1 MVTLRPGSHVWR
13 LLTVLSAAGEF
24 PAQSLHLLGSERT
37 LEKLVHRLELP
48 QEVRSPAGAVL
59 GTYKLL
65 TVSGRR
71 ERRTIRLCK
80 GALPLLQ
87 ALHPAALSHY
97 LAMYGAYRFSS
108 NDAHVQRNH
117 RVAEA
122 LALCFGA
129 GAEVR
134 PCALPPL
141 QKREICQVVPDSPSF
156 YIARSLKRLDS
167 TEMNK
172 TIFTRL
178 TGALF
183 CPDICYA
190 IYNARGAV
198 MKWSGM
204 GEFKTANHLTE
215 LARMNAGIPQ
225 TDRAILLGEC
235 MDIAL
240 QTLLESD
247 KSRRMELRFDRI
259 YQHIHYIPMNELG
272 MRMLRILMLPDW
284 NEQMLSAAFPPEWR
298 LLAPSSL
305 ECDAQREESLILSHL
320 DGDIARLVRLRQALE
335 NTQIPF
341 EILCFP
347 WQSAFLHDYLGSRV
361 QLREIDLEALEG
373 ALGLAVPEADEYPDN
388 REDELS

>member
-13 LLTVLSAAGEF
+13 LLTVLSAVGEF
-24 PAQSLHLLGSERT
+24 PAQSLRLLGSERS
-37 LEKLVHRLELP
+37 LEKLVHKLESP
-48 QEVRSPAGAVL
+48 QEIRSQDGVVL
-59 GTYKLL
+59 GSYKLL

-71 ERRTIRLCK
+71 EKRTIRLCK

-87 ALHPAALSHY
+87 SLHPAALGSY
-97 LAMYGAYRFSS
+97 LAVYGAYRFSR

-122 LALCFGA
+122 LAICLGA

-134 PCALPPL
+134 PYALPPL
-141 QKREICQVVPDSPSF
+141 QKQEICQAVPGSPCF

-183 CPDICYA
+183 CPDTCYA
-190 IYNARGAV
+190 VYNARGAV

-225 TDRAILLGEC
+225 ADHALLLGEC

-247 KSRRMELRFDRI
+247 KSKRMELRFDRI
-259 YQHIHYIPMNELG
+259 YQHIHYIPMDDQG
-272 MRMLRILMLPDW
+272 MRMLRILTLPDW
-284 NEQMLSAAFPPEWR
+284 NEQILSVVFPPEWR
-298 LLAPSSL
+298 LTTPSSI
-305 ECDAQREESLILSHL
+305 ECDARKDTSLILSHL

-335 NTQIPF
+335 HSQVPF
-341 EILCFP
+341 EVLCFP
-347 WQSAFLHDYLGSRV
+347 WQSVFLHSYLGCRV
-361 QLREIDLEALEG
+361 QLREINLDALEA
-373 ALGLAVPEADEYPDN
+373 ALGIAALEANE
-388 REDELS
+388 ELCD

>member
-13 LLTVLSAAGEF
+13 LLTVLSATGEF
-24 PAQSLHLLGSERT
+24 PAQSLRLLGSERS
-37 LEKLVHRLELP
+37 LEKLVHRLESP
-48 QEVRSPAGAVL
+48 QEVRSLDGAAL

-87 ALHPAALSHY
+87 SLHPAALGNY

-122 LALCFGA
+122 LAVCLGA

-134 PCALPPL
+134 PYSLPPL
-141 QKREICQVVPDSPSF
+141 QKQEIRQVVPASPSF
-156 YIARSLKRLDS
+156 YIARSLKRLDN

-190 IYNARGAV
+190 VYNARGSV

-225 TDRAILLGEC
+225 ADHALLLGEC

-247 KSRRMELRFDRI
+247 KSKRMELRFDRI
-259 YQHIHYIPMNELG
+259 YHHIHYIPMNEQG

-284 NEQMLSAAFPPEWR
+284 NEQILSVVFPPEWR
-298 LLAPSSL
+298 LSNPSSM
-305 ECDAQREESLILSHL
+305 ECDAQGEASLILSHL

-335 NTQIPF
+335 NTQTPF
-341 EILCFP
+341 EVLCFP
-347 WQSAFLHDYLGSRV
+347 WQSVFLHDYLGSHV
-361 QLREIDLEALEG
+361 QIREIDLEALEA
-373 ALGLAVPEADEYPDN
+373 ALGIAPSEESEERSD
-388 REDELS
+388 

>member
-13 LLTVLSAAGEF
+13 LLTVLSAVGEF
-24 PAQSLHLLGSERT
+24 PAQSLHLLGSERS
-37 LEKLVHRLELP
+37 LEKLVHRLESS
-48 QEVRSPAGAVL
+48 QEIRAPDGTVL
-59 GTYKLL
+59 GAYKLL

-80 GALPLLQ
+80 GAIPLLQ
-87 ALHPAALSHY
+87 SLHPAAPDSY

-122 LALCFGA
+122 LAICLGA

-134 PCALPPL
+134 PYTLPPL
-141 QKREICQVVPDSPSF
+141 QKQEIRQVVPDSPCF
-156 YIARSLKRLDS
+156 YIARSLKRLDN

-183 CPDICYA
+183 CSDICYA
-190 IYNARGAV
+190 VYNARGTV

-204 GEFKTANHLTE
+204 DEFKTANHLTE

-225 TDRAILLGEC
+225 ADHALLLGEC

-247 KSRRMELRFDRI
+247 KSKRMELRFDRI
-259 YQHIHYIPMNELG
+259 YQHIHYIPMNDQG
-272 MRMLRILMLPDW
+272 MRMLRILTLPDW
-284 NEQMLSAAFPPEWR
+284 NEHVLSVVFPPEWR
-298 LLAPSSL
+298 LSTPSTM
-305 ECDAQREESLILSHL
+305 ECDAKKDASLILSHL

-335 NTQIPF
+335 HTQVPF
-341 EILCFP
+341 EVLCFP
-347 WQSAFLHDYLGSRV
+347 WQSVFLHSYFGCRV
-361 QLREIDLEALEG
+361 QLREIHLEALEA
-373 ALGLAVPEADEYPDN
+373 ALGIEAPEAGDGLCD
-388 REDELS
+388 

>member
-24 PAQSLHLLGSERT
+24 PAQSLHLLGSGRT

-87 ALHPAALSHY
+87 SLHPAALSNY

-122 LALCFGA
+122 LALCLGT

-134 PCALPPL
+134 PYSLPPL
-141 QKREICQVVPDSPSF
+141 QKQEIRQVVPDSPCF

-167 TEMNK
+167 TE
-172 TIFTRL
+172 I
-178 TGALF
+178 
-183 CPDICYA
+183 DI
-190 IYNARGAV
+190 
-198 MKWSGM
+198 
-204 GEFKTANHLTE
+204 
-215 LARMNAGIPQ
+215 
-225 TDRAILLGEC
+225 
-235 MDIAL
+235 
-240 QTLLESD
+240 
-247 KSRRMELRFDRI
+247 LRK
-259 YQHIHYIPMNELG
+259 
-272 MRMLRILMLPDW
+272 
-284 NEQMLSAAFPPEWR
+284 
-298 LLAPSSL
+298 
-305 ECDAQREESLILSHL
+305 
-320 DGDIARLVRLRQALE
+320 
-335 NTQIPF
+335 
-341 EILCFP
+341 
-347 WQSAFLHDYLGSRV
+347 
-361 QLREIDLEALEG
+361 
-373 ALGLAVPEADEYPDN
+373 
-388 REDELS
+388 